1 MAIET
6 ATVISTKKAF
16 KPSKSLTGLPLPLGS
31 VKIRLSSG
39 QTGGGPRIERFA
51 QPLFNYLQVPLKGEQ
66 IVVVKAAGPGTLP
79 GLSEVKYYYIGALQI
94 HGNNHLNPMPGIYDV
109 LKGGGEAARAISSA
123 APALPP
129 IAQYSPGENF
139 VEKKDVLKLQPYEGD
154 ILIEGRN
161 RSAIRL
167 GSSLQ
172 GSTSQYAQSPWFK
185 GKQNSPITV
194 ISNGFKGGGPG
205 AALDKSSIK
214 GFAKSAISKFKSQ
227 QSYAIDDP
235 DKTDSIF
242 ILSSD
247 SQKIDMTLSKG
258 NRKIGKKVL
267 PLSRYV
273 KPQGILSADRII
285 LNSKKDEILLVAN
298 TDVKIVT
305 KGWNSDM
312 EEFFDTILDF
322 MEEVIKQN
330 KELEKGLKTNASEI
344 HPTPAGPS
352 GPPTS
357 AGKYIA
363 GASKTSSIRS
373 KMTKLK
379 NVIKGM
385 KG

>member
-6 ATVISTKKAF
+6 AIVIGTNKAY
-16 KPSKSLTGLPLPLGS
+16 KPSRSLTGVPLPLGS

-79 GLSEVKYYYIGALQI
+79 GLSEVKYYYIGALQV

-109 LKGGGEAARAISSA
+109 LKGGGEAAKAISSA
-123 APALPP
+123 APSVPG
-129 IAQYSPGENF
+129 IAQYKPGENF

-167 GSSLQ
+167 GSSIE
-172 GSTSQYAQSPWFK
+172 GAKSQYANSPWFK
-185 GKQNSPITV
+185 GDQNSPITV
-194 ISNGFKGGGPG
+194 ISNGFKGGGVG
-205 AALDKSSIK
+205 GLDKSSVK
-214 GFAKSAISKFKSQ
+214 SFAKSALKKLTSGPT
-227 QSYAIDDP
+227 YGIDEP
-235 DKTDSIF
+235 DDTDSIF
-242 ILSSD
+242 IMTST
-247 SQKIDMTLSKG
+247 SQKIGMKLSKR
-258 NRKIGKKVL
+258 NNKIGKKVV

-273 KPQGILSADRII
+273 KPQIISSADRII
-285 LNSKKDEILLVAN
+285 LNSKKDEILLIAK

-357 AGKYIA
+357 AAKYAA